1 MALYSQN
8 IKNMVS
14 GVSQQPPILRLPEQ
28 FTEQI
33 NGFSTEMA
41 GLQKRPPLTYIKNL
55 SVGSSDTGKPLVH
68 FIRRDENEK
77 YVVFFF
83 SNHTMAIYDLDG
95 NVQTLSGT
103 DGMYI
108 DTDNPRED
116 LRVISVADYTFI
128 VNKKIT
134 VKMYQHKT
142 DNPYATQGCLVHIK
156 QGQYGR
162 TYGIQVYD
170 GSEWHEWASYTTPD
184 GSDKSHT
191 QQIDTYYIVTKLVES
206 LKTKGFTDNDIQ
218 KGDCWIQIKNAQ
230 YVKTQD
236 GFNNQAMIGIG
247 KTVQRFSLLPATA
260 PHNYTVK
267 VLGDPS
273 GGSAGSYYVRYDNND
288 KVWKETVCPNIDDIL
303 DRTTMPHTLVRNSD
317 GTFTF
322 GPVAW
327 GRRAIGD
334 EDSNPLPSFVG
345 EKINDVFFYR
355 NRLGFLAGE
364 NVIMSESA
372 EYFNFWMTTA
382 NDVLDTDPIDVST
395 TTDSINILNYAVQF
409 NEELYCFS
417 DSTQFILRSDTTLS
431 PKNVALVN
439 TTGYSS
445 APGCRPVVCGKNLY
459 FPAPR
464 AEYTSIME
472 YYFVPSATEMRAAQD
487 ISAHIASYIPNNV
500 HKIIPSTNEN
510 IMLCL
515 SDGDPQTIYVYKYL
529 FQDEKRVQAAW
540 SKWQMNGGIMGCFF
554 DGSVL
559 YVVINRG
566 RRYALEKMNFTYS
579 TKDLNEEPYRVFMDS
594 KRVVPASAMEYD
606 EVYER
611 TAINLY
617 NIFDIT
623 APQYTQYAMVEQDG
637 TYHVWHYTDIQ
648 KNSGYVY
655 LDGDHSNETAIVG
668 LPYMFTV
675 ALSPIYMQQ
684 KDSTGQLRS
693 VANGRLQI
701 RDLKINYADTGYF
714 YVMVNSRS
722 GSHKYR
728 MTGRHIGKTKL
739 GEMVKDTGIFRVPIQ
754 AENTNYTAYIR
765 SDMPLPLSLVSYL
778 WEGTFVAKS
787 RGV

>member
-8 IKNMVS
+8 VKNMVS

-28 FTEQI
+28 FAEQI

-41 GLQKRPPLTYIKNL
+41 GLQKRPPTVHIKDL
-55 SVGSSDTGKPLVH
+55 PIGTSDTAKPLIH

-77 YVVFFF
+77 YVVYFY
-83 SNHTMAIYDLDG
+83 NNAVYVYDLQG
-95 NVQTLSGT
+95 NQKQITWSDSQYLQTS
-103 DGMYI
+103 
-108 DTDNPRED
+108 NPRDD

-128 VNKKIT
+128 VNRKKT
-134 VKMYQHKT
+134 VSMSTHKT
-142 DNPYATQGCLVHIK
+142 ANTFASQGCLIHVK

-162 TYGIQVYD
+162 TYCVWINGELAAQ
-170 GSEWHEWASYTTPD
+170 HQTPD

-191 QQIDTYYIVTKLVES
+191 SQIDTAYIATQI
-206 LKTKGFTDNDIQ
+206 KTQIAAKGYTCS
-218 KGDCWIQIKNAQ
+218 GSDCWV
-230 YVKTQD
+230 YVEGATRVATQD
-236 GFNNQAMIGIG
+236 GFNNQAMIGI
-247 KTVQRFSLLPATA
+247 KNTIQRFSLLPATA
-260 PHNYTVK
+260 PNGYTVK

-273 GGSAGSYYVRYDNND
+273 GGSAGQYYVKYDSTD
-288 KVWKETVCPNIDDIL
+288 KVWKETVCPNMTDTIDP
-303 DRTTMPHTLVRNSD
+303 TTMPHTLVRNSD

-322 GPVAW
+322 GPVNW
-327 GRRAIGD
+327 GTRSIGD
-334 EDSNPLPSFVG
+334 EDSNPLPSFIG
-345 EKINDVFFYR
+345 ETINDVFFYR
-355 NRLGFLAGE
+355 NRLGLLAGE

-372 EYFNFWMTTA
+372 EYFNFFMTTA

-487 ISAHIASYIPNNV
+487 ISAHVASYIPNNV

-515 SDGDPQTIYVYKYL
+515 SDGDPKTIYIYKYL
-529 FQDEKRVQAAW
+529 FQNEQRVQASW
-540 SKWQMNGGIMGCFF
+540 SKWQMNGGVFGCFF
-554 DGSVL
+554 DGSTL
-559 YVVINRG
+559 YMIIRRG
-566 RRYALEKMNFTYS
+566 ARHALEKIDFTYA
-579 TKDLNEEPYRVFMDS
+579 TKDFPEEPYRVYLDS
-594 KRVVPASAMEYD
+594 KRVVPAGAMTYD
-606 EVYER
+606 DVYER
-611 TAINLY
+611 TAVNLY
-617 NIFDIT
+617 EIFNIT
-623 APQYTQYAMVEQDG
+623 TPAYTQYAMVEKDG
-637 TYHVWHYTDIQ
+637 TYHVWQHTAISA
-648 KNSGYVY
+648 NNGVVY
-655 LDGDHSNETAIVG
+655 IDGDHHNEPAIVG
-668 LPYMFTV
+668 IPFMFTV
-675 ALSPIYMQQ
+675 SLSPIFMQQ
-684 KDSTGQLRS
+684 KDANGQMRA
-693 VANGRLQI
+693 VTNGRLQI
-701 RDLKINYADTGYF
+701 RTLKINYADTGYF

-728 MTGRHIGKTKL
+728 MTGRHIGRTQL
-739 GEMVKDTGIFRVPIQ
+739 GEQVQDTGIFRVPIQ
-754 AENTNYTAYIR
+754 AENTNYTAFIR

-778 WEGTFVAKS
+778 WEGSFMAKS